1 MLRTKDNSLK
11 GVKTIILSDYLKNN
25 VCTVFKGLDLG
36 TDTTWSEGMLLG
48 LCKLKVVVR
57 VPIFKIL

>member
-1 MLRTKDNSLK
+1 MTKKWRYDVVMEYYDGDTGIYLYIML
-11 GVKTIILSDYLKNN
+11 
-25 VCTVFKGLDLG
+25 F
-36 TDTTWSEGMLLG
+36 G